1 MRESKLKYYVDNLA
15 TESMIKSCSAMSSD
29 KVCDM
34 LHNFV
39 EKSVGESIDKV
50 VCYDERIDYGGFCET
65 CSYEDY
71 VIDIYFTV
79 NDSNDYYKYTFNGSM
94 SDLLMYI

>member
-1 MRESKLKYYVDNLA
+1 MSKSKLKYYIDKYA
-15 TESMIKSCSAMSSD
+15 TESTIKSYSAMSND

-34 LHNFV
+34 LKNFV
-39 EKSVGESIDKV
+39 ETSVGESIDKV
-50 VCYDERIDYGGFCET
+50 VCYEERIEYGGYCAT

-79 NDSNDYYKYTFNGSM
+79 NDSNNYYKYTFNGSM
-94 SDLLMYI
+94 SELLMHV

>member
-1 MRESKLKYYVDNLA
+1 MSKTSLDYYVDNRV
-15 TESMIKSCSAMSSD
+15 TESMIESYSAMSND

-34 LHNFV
+34 LKNFV
-39 EKSVGESIDKV
+39 EKSIGESIDKV

-79 NDSNDYYKYTFNGSM
+79 NDSNDYYKYTFYDSM